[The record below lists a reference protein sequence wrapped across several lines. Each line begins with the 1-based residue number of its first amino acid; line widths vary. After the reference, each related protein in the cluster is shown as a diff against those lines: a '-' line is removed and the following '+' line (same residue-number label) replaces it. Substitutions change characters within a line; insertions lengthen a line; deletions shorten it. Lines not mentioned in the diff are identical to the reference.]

1 MDKTQYIGGDAQWVK
16 VDQLGSE
23 IQGRIVF
30 SKSNVSTRGKSLLES
45 WVTTFQLDWQLPLI
59 LSDLSQTSCACA
71 LIEWLVLMWFWSKS
85 DKD

>member
-30 SKSNVSTRGKSLLES
+30 SKSNVSTRGKSLLEL
-45 WVTTFQLDWQLPLI
+45 WGTTFLPDRQPLLI
-59 LSDLSQTSCACA
+59 FL
-71 LIEWLVLMWFWSKS
+71 WLNSKS
-85 DKD
+85 LEH